1 MIGVIEHVKNSVLM
15 KCNNLNDNF
24 IAQDLQKSLD
34 KNIYQFAESLANIIV
49 DINIMS
55 EEDIRSKIE
64 EYLKVPITKKIK
76 RKLFIDS
83 LAIQITNDSYIEDY
97 VNKQVDINDIN
108 KKYLKELTLN
118 KKSNQL
124 NMTEDLDLTEIIQK
138 LTIYIDTNIISK
150 VSENKFVVDAIYDL
164 IRKTKSY
171 LEEELAE
178 MIVDLDNRYLN
189 ILLDELKKEV
199 VFEDKNDTIDIE
211 EERGNTMMPE
221 INDYDY
227 HAEEENVSEKSTN
240 PFESYDDM
248 TLYNKMIL
256 GLNTKEEK
264 LLRCERK
271 LAEKKSQIEKLL
283 EDTNKRIERNIEREN
298 ILSQRRIEL
307 SSREK
312 ELNTRLSEAE
322 VIFLNMKPLIKGL
335 NNIRAV
341 EEGGDLSE

>member
-24 IAQDLQKSLD
+24 IAHDLQKTLD

-49 DINIMS
+49 DINMMA
-55 EEDIRSKIE
+55 EKDIRSKIE

-97 VNKQVDINDIN
+97 VNKKVDINGIN
-108 KKYLKELTLN
+108 KKYLKELSLN

-124 NMTEDLDLTEIIQK
+124 NMTEDLDLTEIFQK
-138 LTIYIDTNIISK
+138 LTIYIDTNIINK

-164 IRKTKSY
+164 IRKNKSY
-171 LEEELAE
+171 LEKELAE
-178 MIVDLDNRYLN
+178 MIKNLDNSYLN
-189 ILLDELKKEV
+189 ILLDELKEEV
-199 VFEDKNDTIDIE
+199 VFEDEHDKMDVE
-211 EERGNTMMPE
+211 EERGDTMMPV

-227 HAEEENVSEKSTN
+227 LAEEENASEKSAN
-240 PFESYDDM
+240 PFDSYDDM

-283 EDTNKRIERNIEREN
+283 EDTNKRIEQNIEREN
-298 ILSQRRIEL
+298 KLSQRKIEL

-312 ELNTRLSEAE
+312 DLNTRLSEAE